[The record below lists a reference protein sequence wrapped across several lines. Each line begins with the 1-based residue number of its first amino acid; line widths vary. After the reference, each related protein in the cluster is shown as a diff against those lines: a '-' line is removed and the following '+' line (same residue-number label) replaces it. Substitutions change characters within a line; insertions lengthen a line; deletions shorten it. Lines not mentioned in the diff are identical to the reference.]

1 MRIYL
6 QQMVEAIRDDDLPAN
21 WQGMDLETFSREKRL
36 WDYQKNAL
44 KNALKLLWKYYED
57 FGDFRPGEDLS
68 INAKRKRKLWQ
79 WYRDNRLLASLDI
92 EIKPGHRIGGLLR
105 EYYPVTDGKIAYEH
119 FINRACFWMATGSG
133 KTLVIVKLIELLW
146 HLMRR
151 GEIPKNDILV
161 LTHRDDLLEQLKRH
175 VEEFNR
181 DRGDFRIILR
191 ELRDYASALRE
202 ASLFREQEV
211 TVFYYR
217 SDNLSDEQ
225 KEKIVDFRNY
235 DNDGRWYVLLDEAHK
250 GDKEESKRQHIY
262 AILSRNGFLF
272 NFSATFT
279 DPRDIV
285 TTLFNFNLSEYIRAG
300 YGKHICILKQEMRAF
315 LDGEDYNGDEKQKVV
330 LKALLMLAY
339 ARKVYENRQD
349 KSAYHKPLMLV
360 LVNSVNTE
368 DADLLLFF
376 RELERIGKGE
386 ISELARAKDELL
398 KELQERPPFV
408 FEEAGAEMDESLLGS
423 LTPEDL
429 LRLVFNAESPGEI
442 EVLVRPSDRKEMA
455 FKLKTTDRPF
465 ALIKIGD
472 ISGWLKEKLAGY
484 EINELFE
491 DEGYFARLNEED
503 SEITILMGS
512 RTFYEGWDSNRP
524 NVICYINIGVGED
537 ARKFILQSIGR
548 GVRIE
553 PIKGERKR
561 LQFLYNAGLVDQDR
575 FRGLEPAAKA
585 LETLFVFG
593 TKREALKTVV
603 EGLKQEHMRTGERQ
617 LTLFEVNPTAK
628 DKLLL
633 VPVYQLSETPLK
645 ERRNLS
651 KFTIDKEELNLLRCF
666 VESTDKRVLLM
677 LANGNLEPYSLK
689 LLKDSFS
696 ESERVYRTD
705 GQRYGDI
712 VRLMQRVAAY
722 LAIRPEEVE
731 RLKPLE
737 DEIRHFRH
745 IIVTLEDLKKLE
757 ELEKKIQSV
766 KSFKDPVIVEQE
778 LKRRLKAGEI
788 TLDEYTEDIK
798 KSARMVREATYS
810 DNGSSITIK
819 HIAQH
824 YYLPV
829 VVAESDR
836 VNYIRHIIKTQS
848 ECQFIEKLEEYLSQ
862 PDNRFQLFDWWM
874 FSKIDENLDEVYIPY
889 YDPNANRI
897 ARFKPDFIFWLQKGS
912 DYFIVFVD
920 PKGTEYRD
928 ADRKLEG
935 YQMVFEEEDCPK
947 EFNYNGI
954 KVRVLCFFW
963 TTYLAQISGNF
974 KQYWRDD
981 VFDLV
986 NRIVAYL
993 GDHSGKTYGPEGSP
1007 SGHRGGTSAPG

>member
-6 QQMVEAIRDDDLPAN
+6 QPMVEAVRDDHLPAN
-21 WQGMDLETFSREKRL
+21 WQGLDLESFSREKRL
-36 WDYQKNAL
+36 WDYQQKALQNAV
-44 KNALKLLWKYYED
+44 KLLWKFYED
-57 FGDFRPGEDLS
+57 FGDFRPGEDLGA
-68 INAKRKRKLWQ
+68 NAERKRKFWQ
-79 WYRDNRLLASLDI
+79 WYRDNGLSDSLDI
-92 EIKPGHRIGGLLR
+92 GSTRLLQ
-105 EYYPVTDGKIAYEH
+105 EYYPVKNGKISYEH

-146 HLMRR
+146 QLMRR
-151 GEIPKNDILV
+151 GEIPQNHILV
-161 LTHRDDLLEQLKRH
+161 LTHRDDLLEQFKRL

-181 DRGDFRIILR
+181 DQGDFRIVLR

-279 DPRDIV
+279 DPRDIA

-315 LDGEDYNGDEKQKVV
+315 RDGEDYTGEEKQKVV
-330 LKALLMLAY
+330 LKALLMLAC
-339 ARKVYENRQD
+339 ARKVYEGRPDEN
-349 KSAYHKPLMLV
+349 AYHKPLMLV

-386 ISELARAKDELL
+386 ISEEVLKQAKDELL
-398 KELQERPPFV
+398 EEFRERPPFV
-408 FEEAGAEMDESLLGS
+408 FEEAEAGAEVDENLLKS
-423 LTPEDL
+423 LTKEDL
-429 LRLVFNAESPGEI
+429 LRLVFNAESAGKI

-455 FKLKTTDRPF
+455 FKLKTADRPF

-472 ISGWLKEKLAGY
+472 ISGWLKAKLADY
-484 EINELFE
+484 EVNERFE
-491 DEGYFARLNEED
+491 DEGYFARLNEDD
-503 SEITILMGS
+503 SDITILMGS

-553 PIKGERKR
+553 PIKGKRRR
-561 LQFLYNAGLVDQDR
+561 LQFLYNAGIVA
-575 FRGLEPAAKA
+575 RGSFEALKPVAQA
-585 LETLFVFG
+585 LETLFVLG
-593 TKREALKTVV
+593 TNREALKTVV
-603 EGLKQEHMRTGERQ
+603 EDLKQERTRTGERR
-617 LTLFEVNPTAK
+617 LTLFEVNPEAR

-633 VPVYQLSETPLK
+633 VPVYRQAGTPLA
-645 ERRNLS
+645 EGRELT
-651 KFTIDKEELNLLRCF
+651 KFPIDQNELKILQAF
-666 VESTDKRVLLM
+666 VQNTDDRVLLM
-677 LANGNLEPYSLK
+677 LGNLAPHSLR
-689 LLKDSFS
+689 LLKRSFS
-696 ESERVYRTD
+696 KPERFYRTD
-705 GQRYGDI
+705 GQRYGDVLHLI
-712 VRLMQRVAAY
+712 GRVAGY
-722 LAIRPEEVE
+722 LAIQPEEVE
-731 RLKPLE
+731 RMKPLE
-737 DEIRHFRH
+737 DEIRHFKH
-745 IIVTLEDLKKLE
+745 ITVTLEDLRELE
-757 ELEKKIQSV
+757 EKVQRV
-766 KSFKDPVIVEQE
+766 RSFKDPTAFEQE
-778 LKRRLKAGEI
+778 LRSKLEAGEI
-788 TLDEYTEDIK
+788 TLEEYTEGIK
-798 KSARMVREATYS
+798 QSARMVREESCTY
-810 DNGSSITIK
+810 DGSRITIK

-829 VVAESDR
+829 VIAESDR
-836 VNYIRHIIKTQS
+836 VDYIRHIIKTQS
-848 ECQFIEKLEEYLSQ
+848 ERQFIQKLEEYLSR
-862 PDNRFQLFDWWM
+862 PDNGFRAFDWWM
-874 FSKIDENLDEVYIPY
+874 FSKIDESLDEVYIPY

-912 DYFIVFVD
+912 EYFIVFVD
-920 PKGTEYRD
+920 PKGTEHRD

-935 YQMVFEEEDCPK
+935 YRMVFEEGNGQPK
-947 EFNYNGI
+947 VLDFNHNKSRV
-954 KVRVLCFFW
+954 KVRVFCFLW
-963 TTYLAQISGNF
+963 TTDRAKISGNF
-974 KQYWRDD
+974 KQYWIDN
-981 VFDLV
+981 VSDLV
-986 NRIVAYL
+986 SRCAN
-993 GDHSGKTYGPEGSP
+993 S
-1007 SGHRGGTSAPG
+1007 

>member
-36 WDYQKNAL
+36 WEYQQNAL

-68 INAKRKRKLWQ
+68 INAKRKRKLWD
-79 WYRDNRLLASLDI
+79 WYQDNGLSASLDI

-105 EYYPVTDGKIAYEH
+105 EYYPLTDGKIAYEH

-151 GEIPKNDILV
+151 EEIPKNDILV
-161 LTHRDDLLEQLKRH
+161 LTHRDDLLEQLERH
-175 VEEFNR
+175 VEEFNE

-191 ELRDYASALRE
+191 ELRYYASALRE
-202 ASLFREQEV
+202 ASLFREQAV

-217 SDNLSDEQ
+217 SDNLSNEQ

-235 DNDGRWYVLLDEAHK
+235 DNGGQWYVLLDEAHK

-279 DPRDIV
+279 DPRDII
-285 TTLFNFNLSEYIRAG
+285 TTLYNFNLSKYIQDG

-315 LDGEDYNGDEKQKVV
+315 RDGEDYNSDEKQKMV
-330 LKALLMLAY
+330 LKTLLMLAY
-339 ARKVYENRQD
+339 VRKVYEEKIHN

-376 RELERIGKGE
+376 KELERIGKGE
-386 ISELARAKDELL
+386 ISELARAKVELL
-398 KELQERPPFV
+398 KEERPPFV
-408 FEEAGAEMDESLLGS
+408 FEEEGAEIDESLLGS

-442 EVLVRPSDRKEMA
+442 EVLVRPSDHKEMA
-455 FKLKTTDRPF
+455 FKLKSTDRPF

-484 EINELFE
+484 EINERFD
-491 DEGYFARLNEED
+491 DEGYFTRLNEED

-537 ARKFILQSIGR
+537 AQKFILQSIGR

-553 PIKGERKR
+553 PIKGQRKR

-633 VPVYQLSETPLK
+633 VPVYQLSETTLAA
-645 ERRNLS
+645 RRELS
-651 KFTIDKEELNLLRCF
+651 KFPIESGELDLLRRF
-666 VESTDKRVLLM
+666 VESTDDRVLLM
-677 LANGNLEPYSLK
+677 LGNGNLEPHSLR
-689 LLKDSFS
+689 LLKSSFS
-696 ESERVYRTD
+696 EPERFYRTD
-705 GQRYGDI
+705 GQRYGDV

-722 LAIRPEEVE
+722 LAIRPEEIKK
-731 RLKPLE
+731 LKPLE

-757 ELEKKIQSV
+757 KLEEKIQRV
-766 KSFKDPVIVEQE
+766 KSFK
-778 LKRRLKAGEI
+778 
-788 TLDEYTEDIK
+788 
-798 KSARMVREATYS
+798 VRKATYS
-810 DNGSSITIK
+810 YGKSSIIIK

-848 ECQFIEKLEEYLSQ
+848 ERQFIEKLEEYLSQ
-862 PDNRFQLFDWWM
+862 PDNSFQLFDWWM

-935 YQMVFEEEDCPK
+935 YQMVFEEKGRPK

-963 TTYLAQISGNF
+963 TTDRARIPDNL
-974 KQYWRDD
+974 KQYWIGD
-981 VFDLV
+981 VSNLV
-986 NRIVAYL
+986 NQIVNHL
-993 GDHSGKTYGPEGSP
+993 GGRSGKT
-1007 SGHRGGTSAPG
+1007 